1 MNIARH
7 PERLDRL
14 AAAWALGSL
23 KGGARRRFEQA
34 AREHPTVR
42 AAALLWQERLTG
54 LTELQPGIQPPAQ
67 VWTRIHN
74 LVLADQATRAAREP
88 QPERRSEPRRGGLSG
103 WLSGGWPGLGLAGA
117 LAAVAAVGV
126 AWQLNSQLGQTRAEL
141 LARSEALTT
150 QASLNAQLQ
159 TQLAGLQR
167 ELAAMPRADYVAV
180 LNDSQAGAAMLVTFD
195 PQRRQLHLQR
205 VGSFQEAEDR
215 SLQLWALPPGSG
227 PKSLGVLTRERLL
240 QLAAD
245 PAAVQGVP
253 ALAISLEPRG
263 GVPEAVGPTGPVLF
277 KGALIQRQI

>member
-1 MNIARH
+1 MNIAQH
-7 PERLDRL
+7 PELLDRL
-14 AAAWALGSL
+14 AAAWALGTL

-42 AAALLWQERLTG
+42 AAALLWQERMTG
-54 LTELQPGIQPPAQ
+54 MTELQPAVQPAAH
-67 VWTRIHN
+67 VWTRIDN
-74 LVLADQATRAAREP
+74 LVQAEQAARTA
-88 QPERRSEPRRGGLSG
+88 RTARADAPRARG
-103 WLSGGWPGLGLAGA
+103 WLAGWWPGLGLAGA

-126 AWQLNSQLGQTRAEL
+126 ALQLNSQLGQTQVEL
-141 LARSEALTT
+141 QARSEALAT

-159 TQLAGLQR
+159 QQ
-167 ELAAMPRADYVAV
+167 LAAMPRADYVAV
-180 LNDSQAGAAMLVTFD
+180 LNDSQAGAAVLVTFD

-227 PKSLGVLTRERLL
+227 PKSLGVLSRERLL

-253 ALAISLEPRG
+253 TLAISLEPRG

>member
-7 PERLDRL
+7 PELLDRL
-14 AAAWALGSL
+14 AAAWALGTL

-42 AAALLWQERLTG
+42 AAALLWQERMTG
-54 LTELQPGIQPPAQ
+54 MTELQPAVQPAAH
-67 VWTRIHN
+67 VWTRIDN
-74 LVLADQATRAAREP
+74 LVQADRDAHAVSQRREAP
-88 QPERRSEPRRGGLSG
+88 QPRRRWSLST
-103 WLSGGWPGLGLAGA
+103 WWPGLSLAGGLAT
-117 LAAVAAVGV
+117 VAAIGV
-126 AWQLNSQLGQTRAEL
+126 AFQLNTQLGQTRAEL
-141 LARSEALTT
+141 MARSEALNT
-150 QASLNAQLQ
+150 QAGLNAQLQ
-159 TQLAGLQR
+159 TQLAGLQQ

-180 LNDSQAGAAMLVTFD
+180 LNDSQAGAAVLVTFD
-195 PQRRQLHLQR
+195 PQRRQLNLQR

-240 QLAAD
+240 QLTAE
-245 PAAVQGVP
+245 PTAVKDVP

-263 GVPEAVGPTGPVLF
+263 GVPEAGGPTGPVLF

>member
-7 PERLDRL
+7 PELLDRL
-14 AAAWALGSL
+14 AAAWALGTL

-42 AAALLWQERLTG
+42 AAALLWQERMTG
-54 LTELQPGIQPPAQ
+54 MTELQPAVQPAAH
-67 VWTRIHN
+67 VWTRIDN
-74 LVLADQATRAAREP
+74 LVQAERAGRAVRAARADK
-88 QPERRSEPRRGGLSG
+88 PRPRG
-103 WLSGGWPGLGLAGA
+103 WLAGWWPGLGLASA

-126 AWQLNSQLGQTRAEL
+126 AWQLDSQLGQTRAEL
-141 LARSEALTT
+141 QARSEALNT
-150 QASLNAQLQ
+150 QAGLNAQLQ
-159 TQLAGLQR
+159 TQLAGLQQ

-180 LNDSQAGAAMLVTFD
+180 LNDSQAGAAVLVTFD

-240 QLAAD
+240 QLTAE
-245 PAAVQGVP
+245 PTAVKDVP
-253 ALAISLEPRG
+253 TLAISLEPRG
-263 GVPEAVGPTGPVLF
+263 GVPEAGGPTGPVLF
-277 KGALIQRQI
+277 KGTLIQRQI